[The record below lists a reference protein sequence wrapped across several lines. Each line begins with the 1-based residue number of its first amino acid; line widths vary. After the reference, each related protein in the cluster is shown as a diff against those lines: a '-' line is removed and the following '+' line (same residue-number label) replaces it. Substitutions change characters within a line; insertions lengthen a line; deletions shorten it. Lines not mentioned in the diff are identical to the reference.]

1 MSTKLF
7 TFLFLINLLI
17 TTGCATKSVFIRQDI
32 GRERKVSTA
41 VEPTWIKVVPMG
53 YFIGMSG
60 DREQEV
66 DARQEALR
74 NAQRAITEKLG
85 VKIESEEI
93 EKIITTGST
102 KDVLASNVFN
112 QAQMNA
118 VGKSIL
124 KVSADEYYIEKWEK
138 STSRGVEYFYK
149 AWTKVRFSEEEHKN
163 FIEETVSETLSLVKS
178 LIREGSD
185 SEAKGKYTLAINR
198 YMMAVQSLKE
208 ISDLSGLPPRYLAE
222 IKKVE
227 IETKNRLKEIEN
239 QIAGKTKIIVFI
251 EERILG
257 KKRDSSIIESRI
269 VEALKRKQVTLISK
283 KIKPATEEE
292 MIKQAK
298 DYGATILVSGRAE
311 AEKISQIS
319 DELYSTRAR
328 VIIKVFSL
336 EESKTLAVFDIPDKT
351 FSDTRGFGITA
362 QSAAQD
368 ALSLKRAEGFFDA
381 IAERIEKVVME

>member
-1 MSTKLF
+1 MLTKILR
-7 TFLFLINLLI
+7 LSLILLII
-17 TTGCATKSVFIRQDI
+17 TTGCATRSVFVRQNI
-32 GRERKVSTA
+32 GQERKVSTIP
-41 VEPTWIKVVPMG
+41 EPNWIRGKPG

-74 NAQRAITEKLG
+74 NAQRAIIEKLG
-85 VKIESEEI
+85 VKIESEAI
-93 EKIITTGST
+93 DKIVTTGST
-102 KDVLASNVFN
+102 KDVLASNIFS

-124 KVSADEYYIEKWEK
+124 KVAADEYYIEKWEK
-138 STSRGVEYFYK
+138 NTSRGVEYFYK
-149 AWTKVRFSEEEHKN
+149 AWAKVRFSEEEHKN

-178 LIREGSD
+178 LIREGSE
-185 SEAKGKYTLAINR
+185 SEIKGKSTLAINR
-198 YMMAVQSLKE
+198 YAMAIQSLRE

-222 IKKVE
+222 IKKIE
-227 IETKNRLKEIEN
+227 IDTKNRLIEGLN
-239 QIAGKTKIIVFI
+239 QIASKTKIVVFV
-251 EERILG
+251 EEKILG
-257 KKRDSSIIESRI
+257 KSRGNSIIESRI
-269 VEALKRKQVTLISK
+269 IEALKKKQVTLISK
-283 KIKPATEEE
+283 KIKTGTEEE

-311 AEKISQIS
+311 VEKINQQS

-336 EESKTLAVFDIPDKT
+336 KEDKTLAVFDIPDKT
-351 FSDTRGFGITA
+351 FSDTRGFGRTA

-368 ALSLKRAEGFFDA
+368 ALSLKRAEGFFDT